1 MKSVKSRYALCDVDI
16 SHFEEL
22 KLSGKTNIS
31 TSPNEPG
38 IIWVPWTIS
47 QTGSIVMESEENR
60 RYWKRFRE
68 IKKRIQKIENIRNK
82 MK

>member
-1 MKSVKSRYALCDVDI
+1 MKSVKSRYSLCDVDD
-16 SHFEEL
+16 SYFKEL
-22 KLSGKTNIS
+22 YLSGNTNIS

-47 QTGSIVMESEENR
+47 QTGSIIMESEENR
-60 RYWKRFRE
+60 RYWKRLKE
-68 IKKRIQKIENIRNK
+68 IEKRTKKIENIRNK